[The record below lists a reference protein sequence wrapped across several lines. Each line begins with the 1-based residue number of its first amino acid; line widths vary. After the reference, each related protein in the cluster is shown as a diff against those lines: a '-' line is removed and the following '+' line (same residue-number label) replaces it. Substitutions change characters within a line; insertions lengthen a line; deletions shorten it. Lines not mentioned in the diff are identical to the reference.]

1 MTATYD
7 CIATTTLSTTTS
19 TVTFSSIS
27 SSFTD
32 LLLVFSGTSTSSFTF
47 LIARFNNDT
56 GTNYSYTLLQ
66 GDGSSASSTRGSNTA
81 SPYVG
86 LVNTGTGAVGVYKLQ
101 VMNYANTT
109 TYKTLITNGGIA
121 SNRVQ
126 AGVMLWRSTAAIN
139 RIDLFPDG
147 GDSFASG
154 STFSLYGIKAE

>member
-7 CIATTTLSTTTS
+7 CIATTTLSS
-19 TVTFSSIS
+19 TAASVTFSSIS
-27 SSFTD
+27 GSYTD
-32 LLLVFSGTSTSSFTF
+32 LVLVFAGTSSSSFTF

-56 GTNYSYTLLQ
+56 GTNYSFTLLQ

-86 LVNTGTGAVGVYKLQ
+86 LVNTGTGSVGMYKLQ

-126 AGVMLWRSTAAIN
+126 AGVMLWRNTSAVN

-147 GDSFASG
+147 GDTFASG
-154 STFSLYGIKAE
+154 STFSLYGIKSE